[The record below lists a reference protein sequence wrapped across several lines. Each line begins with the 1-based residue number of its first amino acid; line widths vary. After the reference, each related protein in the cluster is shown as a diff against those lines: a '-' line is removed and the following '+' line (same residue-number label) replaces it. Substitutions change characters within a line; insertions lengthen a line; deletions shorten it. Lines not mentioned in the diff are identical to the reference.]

1 MKNYI
6 LLLGFFCCFYQ
17 SSIAQKI
24 SPILP
29 DRMGKSV
36 FTYNYSD
43 SLIWAFFRNGDVQKS
58 IDGGDTWEKIYE
70 FDGLSNPAYI
80 KIIDSTTLAMKISDT
95 LKYSEDGGYTWQN
108 QILQSGSSY
117 NLYQGHKKSLFYTQS
132 DYSYISNDFFQTHY
146 RVKTPNHSEPYYFP
160 DESHFYV
167 LNKSSNTID
176 LYDLTGAVQK
186 INPLS
191 GTTILSYYFKD
202 FQYGFYED
210 LNNNIYKTENGVQ
223 NWEMKFDANNINI
236 FFPLHWIFEKDQQRG
251 ILINLNHDVI
261 LKTEDFGNSWFL
273 DTIPFL
279 DLIDI
284 NHVNE
289 KTYYR
294 NITGSVLESSDFLK
308 TYTYYGHYDNG
319 SFSKAYKFDSTLIF
333 HGNRLMVSQDN
344 GQSYKVDP
352 QFPYG
357 GLNEIKFF
365 NNQIGFLI
373 DRSKKLFKSID
384 KGNSWEEIFRFPTE
398 IKKASYL
405 DEERMVALDSNNDLW
420 KSLDG
425 GLSWEIINS
434 LDLDYR
440 AVEIDWINEDKI
452 IVVSLSKILVSL
464 NAGEDFSIR
473 PYNSSYGFIG
483 DYQRIGKDSLYFLT
497 KENILFSP
505 DAVSS
510 LFELNFPEPKSFK
523 YFSTNNGKDFYF
535 IKDTDKAYKI
545 SLPDAIYPIPID
557 HSESRNYFGID
568 VLRDGKVYLTGPN
581 NYVGSLVPLDK
592 TCSIRNIQPADG
604 GHYNRNTFLK
614 WDSDEDFNGYYI
626 SLGTREDTFDLVYQ
640 KTLGFTGSF
649 DIGDYARDYGT
660 LWFEI
665 GQAYLDGEYL
675 ACGNG
680 KLLTEENCN
689 RNISIESETCV
700 KNPFVFRGQT
710 YPSPGNFEVLIESPN
725 GCDTTFKLRLTQPTL
740 QIQTENLILCP
751 GESTTWRGMEIES
764 EGILRDTVENQS
776 GCDSI
781 WHVLNVFYD
790 SLQPQVWNRVLPN
803 PPSGFTRLFY
813 LNDDYGWATFGNS
826 IIYHKNPSDPEWI
839 SINNQA
845 GNNIKD
851 LFFISETKGWLIL
864 GNDSIGITEDGG
876 LTWSNVYFLP
886 NSSPEQIFFAS
897 ENIGYV
903 IGRFGLTAK
912 SIDGGQSWFALN
924 YPENYNLK
932 DLYFDSDEEGYVYGD
947 QGTIGFTKDGG
958 MTWEIRYPYY
968 QNILA
973 AKSLNY
979 DTIITLIGQGIIYT
993 ENRGRNWNYNEWE
1006 VPGTP
1011 TRLVNYKDEKI
1022 FVWTT
1027 HQILYSSE
1035 DFGKTW
1041 KREFLEEFSNLN
1053 CQFSSPETGPFF
1065 QNLSR
1070 NIYHYSEKKL
1080 RCIDSLENLAA
1091 SQLASVFQT
1100 FEWSAIFPCVEGY
1113 EISLG
1118 SGSSTNNLAS
1128 LRDIGGRE
1136 FYKNTFPL
1144 PFDSDINLSIF
1155 PYLEDNQNN
1164 TCPPLSFRTCPFI
1177 GDSIKVEI
1185 CEGEVFEFRG
1195 NQYTEDTKTY
1205 WSWSLP
1211 GGCDSF
1217 IVLDL
1222 KVLPVEQIVVDT
1234 TFDKGDTFL
1243 GITLHNDTTIYRT
1256 YNSSSGCDS
1265 FVVYNIIVDR
1275 SSITNPDSFTGIRVY
1290 PNPTSGKLLVSVE
1303 EVPKGIVRSEM
1314 YNSTGQLVHRDNLY
1328 RRPNNIFELDIP
1340 HSLTDG
1346 IYILKILFEDDSYVE
1361 KISLKRP

>member
-1 MKNYI
+1 MKNYL
-6 LLLGFFCCFYQ
+6 LLLGLFCCFYHT
-17 SSIAQKI
+17 SPAQKI

-29 DRMGKSV
+29 DQMGKEV
-36 FTYNYSD
+36 YTYNYSD
-43 SLIWAFFRNGDVQKS
+43 SLIWAFFRNGEVQKS
-58 IDGGDTWEKIYE
+58 IDGGSSWDKIYD
-70 FDGLSNPAYI
+70 FNVPINALYVLLV
-80 KIIDSTTLAMKISDT
+80 DSVTLAIKNGNT
-95 LKYSEDGGYTWQN
+95 LFYSEDGGYSWQN
-108 QILQSGSSY
+108 QNLQPSNSNQIYKGF
-117 NLYQGHKKSLFYTQS
+117 GKSLFYTQY
-132 DYSYISNDFFQTHY
+132 DYLYFSSDFFQTY
-146 RVKTPNHSEPYYFP
+146 IRVETPHQSKPYYFP
-160 DESHFYV
+160 DSTHFY
-167 LNKSSNTID
+167 LLDKISNTID
-176 LYDLTGAVQK
+176 FYHQDGRHQK
-186 INPLS
+186 IRPET
-191 GTTILSYYFKD
+191 GTTISTFYYKD
-202 FQYGFYED
+202 FQTGFYQDTE
-210 LNNNIYKTENGVQ
+210 NNIYKTENGGQ
-223 NWEMKFDANNINI
+223 TWEMKFQANENISS
-236 FFPLHWIFEKDQQRG
+236 FPLIWLFKEDHKKGMLVNQYTNVVF
-251 ILINLNHDVI
+251 
-261 LKTEDFGNSWFL
+261 KTDDFGETWYQV
-273 DTIPFL
+273 TIPFL
-279 DLIDI
+279 DLIDVYKI
-284 NHVNE
+284 NN

-308 TYTYYGHYDNG
+308 NYTYYGHYDNG

-344 GQSYKVDP
+344 GQSYTVDP
-352 QFPYG
+352 EFPYG
-357 GLNEIKFF
+357 GINKIEFVNNE
-365 NNQIGFLI
+365 IGFLI
-373 DRSKKLFKSID
+373 DRNKKLYRTID
-384 KGNSWEEIFRFPTE
+384 KGNSWQELFRFPTE

-405 DEERMVALDSNNDLW
+405 NEEKMIALDSNNDLW

-440 AVEIDWINEDKI
+440 AVEIDWINEDEI

-497 KENILFSP
+497 KDNILFSP

-568 VLRDGKVYLTGPN
+568 VLSDGKVYLTGPN

-604 GHYNRNTFLK
+604 GHYNRNTILK

-649 DIGDYARDYGT
+649 DVGDYARDYGT

-680 KLLTEENCN
+680 KLFTEENCN
-689 RNISIESETCV
+689 RNFSIESETCV

-751 GESTTWRGMEIES
+751 GESTTWKGMEIES

-781 WHVLNVFYD
+781 RHVLNVFYD
-790 SLQPQVWNRVLPN
+790 SLQPQFWNRVFPN

-813 LNDDYGWATFGNS
+813 VNDDYGWAISGNS
-826 IIYHKNPSDPEWI
+826 ILYHKNPSDPEWV
-839 SINNQA
+839 SINTQA

-876 LTWSNVYFLP
+876 LTWTNVFFIP
-886 NSSPEQIFFAS
+886 NSGPEQIFFSS
-897 ENIGYV
+897 ENIGYI
-903 IGRFGLTAK
+903 IGKDGLTAK
-912 SIDGGQSWFALN
+912 TIDGGQSWFALN
-924 YPENYNLK
+924 YPENYDLK
-932 DLYFDSDEEGYVYGD
+932 GLYFDSDTEGYVYGD
-947 QGTIGFTKDGG
+947 QGTIGFTYDGG

-968 QNILA
+968 QNISS

-979 DTIITLIGQGIIYT
+979 DTIITLISQGIIYT
-993 ENRGRNWNYNEWE
+993 ENRGRNWTFNEWE
-1006 VPGTP
+1006 GPGTP

-1053 CQFSSPETGPFF
+1053 CQFSSPETGPYF

-1070 NIYHYSEKKL
+1070 NIYHYSDKKI
-1080 RCIDSLENLAA
+1080 RCIDSLENPSS

-1100 FEWSAIFPCVEGY
+1100 FAWSSIYPCVEGY

-1118 SGSSTNNLAS
+1118 SGTSTNNLAN

-1136 FYKNTFPL
+1136 FYKNAFPL

-1185 CEGEVFEFRG
+1185 CQGEVFDFRG
-1195 NQYTEDTKTY
+1195 NEYTEDTKTY

-1222 KVLPVEQIVVDT
+1222 KVIPVEQVLIDT
-1234 TFDKGDTFL
+1234 TFNKGDSFL
-1243 GITLHNDTTIYRT
+1243 GITLQNDTTIYRSFT
-1256 YNSSSGCDS
+1256 SSFGCDS
-1265 FVVYNIIVDR
+1265 FVVYQIMVDKSNIEE
-1275 SSITNPDSFTGIRVY
+1275 PDSFTGIRVF
-1290 PNPTSGKLLVSVE
+1290 PNPTSGELLVSMS
-1303 EVPKGIVRSEM
+1303 EVPKGIVRAEL
-1314 YNSTGQLVHRDNLY
+1314 YNSTGQLVYRDDFF
-1328 RRPNNIFELDIP
+1328 RRPNDLFEMHIP
-1340 HSLTDG
+1340 PDLAEG
-1346 IYILKILFEDDSYVE
+1346 IYILKILFENDSYVE